1 LADLETVAPQTL
13 EKVEALVTTVESANT
28 ALGELETELGRVMG
42 EMDADWTNL
51 NERVGTFLQSLQ
63 EDRAKLATDTQAALQ
78 GLAELL
84 EALHRAQGE
93 AEQDVVGMRDGL
105 LAFRERIV
113 AATTMVGEWIEA
125 LNGSTQALVERA
137 QAMQTQ
143 IETALNA
150 TQTEVEGALTT
161 ELTTAQ
167 TDVEQA
173 AQDLD
178 TTLDNDL
185 TPALEA
191 RWADWEQK
199 LAEVEAI
206 VEQAFTDAADH
217 VDKVAE
223 YSLEECEKAHNTAF
237 DQIALLVDDVE
248 AQLVALRDAANQSG
262 TDVTAKK
269 DALETGADETSLAL
283 DEMIGALDQVTQ
295 LLGNYTFVKL

>member
-1 LADLETVAPQTL
+1 
-13 EKVEALVTTVESANT
+13 
-28 ALGELETELGRVMG
+28 MG

-63 EDRAKLATDTQAALQ
+63 EDRAKLATDTQNALQ

-125 LNGSTQALVERA
+125 LNGTTQALVERA
-137 QAMQTQ
+137 QAMKTE

-150 TQTEVEGALTT
+150 TQTEVEGSLTP

-167 TDVEQA
+167 SEVETA

-217 VDKVAE
+217 LDKVAE
-223 YSLEECEKAHNTAF
+223 YSLEECEKAHTAAF
-237 DQIALLVDDVE
+237 DQIGLLVDDVE